1 MLNSREKISQ
11 KKRKRE
17 STLGTHE
24 TLTKDLTFMTR
35 EAWGGGRE
43 RAEEEKCSKKKKADN
58 PQIQKKIQAYLEIQ
72 EAE

>member
-1 MLNSREKISQ
+1 
-11 KKRKRE
+11 
-17 STLGTHE
+17 
-24 TLTKDLTFMTR
+24 MTR